1 MSFASVGVHA
11 RNAAIQTADQQA
23 VQAARVKAVK
33 RMVGG
38 IDAYRAASVNTFHT
52 RLYIEEPAHDGG

>member
-23 VQAARVKAVK
+23 VQVSHVESVKLL
-33 RMVGG
+33 VGG
-38 IDAYRAASVNTFHT
+38 NDLSDIDAYRAAGANTFFA
-52 RLYIEEPAHDGG
+52 RLYTE